1 MKLGKLLSAA
11 VLGVS
16 ALAASA
22 AHAGDQDFS
31 LVNKTGSTIASI
43 MVSPHDQKSWG
54 ADILGQDVLDSDQTV
69 DIKFHPDADDEFWDL
84 KVVDKDGHEIV
95 WSNLDLLKIS
105 KLTIHFE
112 DDKATA
118 DVE

>member
-1 MKLGKLLSAA
+1 MKLGKLLASA

-16 ALAASA
+16 ALASSA
-22 AHAGDQDFS
+22 AFAGDQDFS

-43 MVSPHDQKSWG
+43 MVSPHDQKNWG
-54 ADILGQDVLDSDQTV
+54 PDILGRDVLDCDQTV
-69 DIKFHPDADDEFWDL
+69 DIKFHPDADAEYWDL
-84 KVVDKDGHEIV
+84 KVVDKEGHEIV

-105 KLTIHFE
+105 KLTIHLE

-118 DVE
+118 DIE